1 MASIMIGR
9 AACPECGFESA
20 HVKQS
25 ERCIYRWCPECGA
38 QHYARNERQRAD
50 LMAKTRQVPGATG
63 SGSTSAPAAEPAG
76 GSPTGSGSGTESGTA
91 TDTTSAAGGT
101 GSGSPAPAH
110 AGQPAKRSALFGW

>member
-38 QHYARNERQRAD
+38 QHYARTERQRAD
-50 LMAKTRQVPGATG
+50 LMKKTRQVASATTTG
-63 SGSTSAPAAEPAG
+63 SASAPAAAPAG
-76 GSPTGSGSGTESGTA
+76 GSPTGSGTESGTT
-91 TDTTSAAGGT
+91 TDNTSAAGGT
-101 GSGSPAPAH
+101 GSGSPAPAP
-110 AGQPAKRSALFGW
+110 AAQPAKKSALFGWA

>member
-38 QHYARNERQRAD
+38 QHYARTERQRAD
-50 LMAKTRQVPGATG
+50 LMAKTRQVASATPTG
-63 SGSTSAPAAEPAG
+63 SASAPAAAPAG
-76 GSPTGSGSGTESGTA
+76 GSPTGSGTESGTT
-91 TDTTSAAGGT
+91 TDNTSAAGGT
-101 GSGSPAPAH
+101 GSGSPAPAP
-110 AGQPAKRSALFGW
+110 AAQPAKKSPLFGWGA